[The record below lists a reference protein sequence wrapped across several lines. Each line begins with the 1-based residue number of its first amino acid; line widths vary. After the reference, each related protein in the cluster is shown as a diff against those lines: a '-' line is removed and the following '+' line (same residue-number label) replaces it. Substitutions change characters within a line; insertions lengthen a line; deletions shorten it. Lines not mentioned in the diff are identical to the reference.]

1 MLVWSVALALALR
14 TYTESVMTA
23 YYVWPA
29 LAVGLVIAAR
39 GSRLRFGLSIA
50 LAIGVTTVGQFQL
63 ELFQWWGPRRGRR
76 DRVAHRRSVGPCH

>member
-1 MLVWSVALALALR
+1 VALALALR

-39 GSRLRFGLSIA
+39 GSRLRFALSMA
-50 LAIGVTTVGQFQL
+50 LAVGVTVAAQYQL
-63 ELFQWWGPRRGRR
+63 ELLG
-76 DRVAHRRSVGPCH
+76 